1 MSSSFCFDFDSPFSS
16 TDSRIS
22 EELVAEAI
30 ASVVTMA
37 RYEGQ
42 SLDDLVAE
50 VLQDDPILDQVQRQW
65 LSKIVTQA
73 WRSLELV

>member
-1 MSSSFCFDFDSPFSS
+1 MMIPCFCFEYDTSPSV
-16 TDSRIS
+16 TNNRIS
-22 EELVAEAI
+22 EEVVANAI
-30 ASVVTMA
+30 ANVVESA
-37 RYEGQ
+37 RYQGQ

-73 WRSLELV
+73 WRSLP

>member
-1 MSSSFCFDFDSPFSS
+1 MMIPCFCFEYDNPPPV
-16 TDSRIS
+16 TDNRIS
-22 EELVAEAI
+22 EEVVAKAI
-30 ASVVTMA
+30 ANVVESA
-37 RYEGQ
+37 RYQGQ

-73 WRSLELV
+73 WRSLP

>member
-1 MSSSFCFDFDSPFSS
+1 MMIPCFCFEFDSSPPV
-16 TDSRIS
+16 TDNRIS
-22 EELVAEAI
+22 VEVVAEAI
-30 ASVVTMA
+30 ANVVESA
-37 RYEGQ
+37 RYQGQ

-73 WRSLELV
+73 WRSLP

>member
-1 MSSSFCFDFDSPFSS
+1 MMIPCFHFDFPPPNPDNPV
-16 TDSRIS
+16 S
-22 EELVAEAI
+22 EEVVAEAI
-30 ASVVTMA
+30 ACVVESA
-37 RYEGQ
+37 RYQGQ

-73 WRSLELV
+73 WRNLP

>member
-1 MSSSFCFDFDSPFSS
+1 MMTPCFCFDSPSPYADNS
-16 TDSRIS
+16 VS
-22 EELVAEAI
+22 EEEVAKAI
-30 ASVVTMA
+30 AGVVESA
-37 RYEGQ
+37 RYQGQ

-73 WRSLELV
+73 WRYLP

>member
-1 MSSSFCFDFDSPFSS
+1 MMIPCFSFDFETSPS
-16 TDSRIS
+16 TTHPIN
-22 EELVAEAI
+22 EEFVAKAI
-30 ASVVTMA
+30 ANVVESA
-37 RYEGQ
+37 RYQGQ

-73 WRSLELV
+73 WRSLP